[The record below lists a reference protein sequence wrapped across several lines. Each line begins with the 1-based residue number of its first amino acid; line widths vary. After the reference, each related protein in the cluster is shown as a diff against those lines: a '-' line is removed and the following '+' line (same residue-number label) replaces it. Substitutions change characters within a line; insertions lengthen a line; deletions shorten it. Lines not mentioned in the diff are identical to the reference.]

1 MLGKRTKLVLFQAF
15 DDWGKCS
22 DVREKFNTKKFVLI
36 VLLQLFDDEQLKE
49 RNMVGRKIARLDCKL
64 HPDKLEIQY
73 LTKILRRFVH
83 NCLNNRADRGT
94 GTRRR
99 DPRPHFTSSI
109 ALALAASEAM
119 GRFQTGHS
127 RCAAKRHRTS
137 RTTASLSLTPD
148 AAVFAR
154 LTPMPSLS
162 RELTFGSA
170 TRVFFG
176 SGSESMEQSFRYTAT
191 AWSTLNSGSS
201 NDF

>member
-1 MLGKRTKLVLFQAF
+1 M
-15 DDWGKCS
+15 
-22 DVREKFNTKKFVLI
+22 LI
-36 VLLQLFDDEQLKE
+36 VLLQLFDDKQLKE
-49 RNMVGRKIARLDCKL
+49 RNMVERKIARLDCEL

-99 DPRPHFTSSI
+99 YPRPHFTSSI

-119 GRFQTGHS
+119 GRLQTGHS
-127 RCAAKRHRTS
+127 CCAAKRHRTS

-170 TRVFFG
+170 TRVF
-176 SGSESMEQSFRYTAT
+176 SEAGPKVWNSLSAT
-191 AWSTLNSGSS
+191 LRQPDRRWIRAVQTTFKDISVWRTG
-201 NDF
+201 DFLFLMRCL